1 MLLHTRL
8 LFCTVRVEELLDG
21 IKERIPTFQGVKFSD
36 TDLLDL
42 AQCINKTER
51 EQFAFLYGVDEVR
64 GSSEL
69 FLPWNSFDTALG
81 KKVTLDIQC
90 QLILLLPLIP
100 SPTSTRPPLFFSLFC
115 YVK

>member
-1 MLLHTRL
+1 MRL

-42 AQCINKTER
+42 AQCINKNER
-51 EQFAFLYGVDEVR
+51 EQFVFLYGVDEVR
-64 GSSEL
+64 SSL
-69 FLPWNSFDTALG
+69 KIISSVAYSCLG

-90 QLILLLPLIP
+90 QVVLLLR
-100 SPTSTRPPLFFSLFC
+100 PTTSFFSLFC
-115 YVK
+115 YMK